1 MNKEIIVITGGDG
14 KIARAIVEKYLNH
27 DKIVI
32 AIDRKDNTDKEE
44 FLNNPNYTY
53 YQADVT
59 DVKQLIDMREKI
71 GNKEGKI
78 THLISA
84 AGCPIQTEVEGI
96 EQVSIK
102 DIDESIKLNLN
113 AHIYCTKIFLPLIEK
128 ETRKNKSITMVSS
141 VNAIRG
147 FDLPAYSAGKA
158 GIFGFMNAITKELA
172 KNQIRVNVI
181 TPGTTV
187 TEQEVKLGKEFVNY
201 KYKTMI
207 PLGEFTCTTD
217 IADSTFAI
225 TDMMKAVTGQNLIVD
240 SGQTV

>member
-78 THLISA
+78 THLIR
-84 AGCPIQTEVEGI
+84 
-96 EQVSIK
+96 
-102 DIDESIKLNLN
+102 D
-113 AHIYCTKIFLPLIEK
+113 
-128 ETRKNKSITMVSS
+128 RKS
-141 VNAIRG
+141 V
-147 FDLPAYSAGKA
+147 
-158 GIFGFMNAITKELA
+158 
-172 KNQIRVNVI
+172 V
-181 TPGTTV
+181 
-187 TEQEVKLGKEFVNY
+187 
-201 KYKTMI
+201 
-207 PLGEFTCTTD
+207 
-217 IADSTFAI
+217 
-225 TDMMKAVTGQNLIVD
+225 
-240 SGQTV
+240 